1 METELLRIARRALEH
16 PKEKFTSLM
25 KRVTDP
31 EVLRASY
38 ESLPGRKAPGIDGM
52 DKKQYGEALPENITD
67 LSERLRRMAY
77 RPQAVRRVYIPKLN
91 GGTRPLGIPAFEDR
105 IVQDRVAAVLSA
117 IWESEFGV
125 FCL

>member
-1 METELLRIARRALEH
+1 
-16 PKEKFTSLM
+16 M